1 METETMMNELKIL
14 ESSRLISRKKVAA
27 LIGFSERTLDR
38 KSREGTFPS
47 HYVIGRSV
55 NYRFTEVIEWI
66 EQHRA
71 ID

>member
-1 METETMMNELKIL
+1 MMNELKIL

-38 KSREGTFPS
+38 KTREGTFPS
-47 HYVIGRSV
+47 RYVIGRSV
-55 NYRFTEVIEWI
+55 YYRFTEVIEWI

>member
-1 METETMMNELKIL
+1 MMNELKTL
-14 ESSRLISRKKVAA
+14 ESARLISRKKVAA

-38 KSREGTFPS
+38 KTREGTFPPR
-47 HYVIGRSV
+47 YVIGRSV
-55 NYRFTEVIEWI
+55 YYRFAEVVEWI